1 MRLRQATT
9 FERLLHQGITNLAVV
24 LIAAIGIIQ
33 SPADTVDNALQ
44 LVQTI
49 PLPGVKGKFDHLA
62 IDLAQHR
69 VFLAAKTNNT
79 LEVIDLNSGRR
90 IRSVNGF
97 NEPQGVLYLPDNK
110 QVVVA
115 NGGTGEVDLLD
126 DTSLNVVQRFPF
138 GADADNISYDADAR
152 RIYVA
157 CRDGAVGAIDM
168 NTASKL
174 ADIRLPAHPEA
185 LAIERNGQRLFV
197 NVPKS
202 NTVFVLDR
210 STGRIIAT
218 WKLTKAKRNYTMALD
233 ENHGRLFVGCRE
245 PARVLVLESKTG
257 RETSTFPIGGE
268 TDGMFYD
275 STHQRIYITGAEGTL
290 DVVEQ
295 TDTDHYRA
303 LTRLPTA
310 PLARTCLFVPELDQ
324 LLVAVPQQKDR
335 DAELRVYQAHH

>member
-126 DTSLNVVQRFPF
+126 DTSLNVV
-138 GADADNISYDADAR
+138 
-152 RIYVA
+152 
-157 CRDGAVGAIDM
+157 
-168 NTASKL
+168 
-174 ADIRLPAHPEA
+174 
-185 LAIERNGQRLFV
+185 
-197 NVPKS
+197 
-202 NTVFVLDR
+202 
-210 STGRIIAT
+210 
-218 WKLTKAKRNYTMALD
+218 
-233 ENHGRLFVGCRE
+233 
-245 PARVLVLESKTG
+245 
-257 RETSTFPIGGE
+257 
-268 TDGMFYD
+268 
-275 STHQRIYITGAEGTL
+275 
-290 DVVEQ
+290 
-295 TDTDHYRA
+295 
-303 LTRLPTA
+303 
-310 PLARTCLFVPELDQ
+310 
-324 LLVAVPQQKDR
+324 
-335 DAELRVYQAHH
+335 